1 VGGTR
6 AAVDAGWI
14 LHDEMIGQTGIT
26 VRPKLYI
33 ACGISGQVQHITGMQ
48 DSDIIVSINTD
59 ADAPINKIADYVITG
74 SVEEVLPVLIETI
87 ESRKK

>member
-1 VGGTR
+1 
-6 AAVDAGWI
+6 
-14 LHDEMIGQTGIT
+14 
-26 VRPKLYI
+26 
-33 ACGISGQVQHITGMQ
+33 MQ

-74 SVEEVLPVLIETI
+74 SVEEVLPVLIHTI